1 MEELKRVLVGHEKEL
16 EKLTLKGDLV
26 ESYAALEAWAAET
39 NENMEMASYDA
50 EEFIRMRGD
59 PLLGSSRPHWI
70 AFQAM
75 GVVFNEA
82 PFGGIEGPVPVGDD
96 ALARTLIKGFRE
108 SALLRAP
115 KFVHGQ
121 VYENDNGDCVA
132 DKDPG
137 QSLTLTLSLP
147 SP

>member
-1 MEELKRVLVGHEKEL
+1 MEELKRVLVGHEKEK
-16 EKLTLKGDLV
+16 EKLSDGLV
-26 ESYAALEAWAAET
+26 EAFAANEAWVAET
-39 NENMEMASYDA
+39 KENMEMASYDA

-59 PLLGSSRPHWI
+59 PLLFSSRPHWI

-96 ALARTLIKGFRE
+96 ASARTLVEGFRE

-115 KFVHGQ
+115 EFVHGQ
-121 VYENDNGDCVA
+121 VYENDDGDCVK